1 MVQTLPKFCPRC
13 GVPTTVGQPFCANC
27 GLVLAAPADNRG
39 ATPEPPTAPLG
50 QPLPQ
55 GSYMPMGQAQTRW
68 NADASFPAASRAVKK
83 RGRAGVVVV
92 GLLVLVLLGVV
103 GYVAVGL
110 MGLHVPGFSSR
121 PTTQPPVTKTQVNTA
136 VTYAGVDLTIL
147 TTQQAQS
154 FIDDPNSATTGMV
167 RVNIQEQNKTATQ
180 VNLDYSNIA
189 HLKLPGKNLVSPT
202 YVKAK
207 GSISPGATQES
218 SFDFAVPLDVKVS
231 QLTLILGATNEAQ
244 LEIPLTGHANV
255 GKYAPK
261 TVSLNGQ
268 ITYLGLD
275 WTLVSA
281 TSQWSIAGQQAS
293 KGMVYMILT
302 LKVDNTLSQQAIPG
316 SAYDYARLKSGDVTA
331 SPKDTTLPVAFDT
344 GEMGKTGTI
353 TFLAPQ
359 NSSAFTFILLP
370 QGGANQATRDFQF
383 S

>member
-1 MVQTLPKFCPRC
+1 
-13 GVPTTVGQPFCANC
+13 
-27 GLVLAAPADNRG
+27 
-39 ATPEPPTAPLG
+39 
-50 QPLPQ
+50 
-55 GSYMPMGQAQTRW
+55 MGQAQTGW
-68 NADASFPAASRAVKK
+68 NADASFPAASRTVKK
-83 RGRAGVVVV
+83 RGRAGVVLV
-92 GLLVLVLLGVV
+92 GLLVLGLLGVV
-103 GYVAVGL
+103 GYVAAGL
-110 MGLHVPGFSSR
+110 MGLHVPGFSR
-121 PTTQPPVTKTQVNTA
+121 GPTTQPPVTKTQMNTT

-180 VNLDYSNIA
+180 VNLAYSNIA
-189 HLKLPGKNLVSPT
+189 YLKLPGKNPVSPT

-207 GSISPGATQES
+207 GSVAPGTTQEGS
-218 SFDFAVPLDVKVS
+218 LDFAVPVDIKVS
-231 QLTLILGATNEAQ
+231 QLTLILGSASEAQ

-261 TVSLNGQ
+261 TVGLNGQ
-268 ITYLGLD
+268 MTYLGLD

-281 TSQWSIAGQQAS
+281 SSQWSIAGQQAS

-331 SPKDTTLPVAFDT
+331 SPKGTTLPVAFDT

-353 TFLAPQ
+353 TFLVPQ
-359 NSSAFTFILLP
+359 INSAFTFILLP
-370 QGGANQATRDFQF
+370 QGGADQATRDFQF
-383 S
+383 A

>member
-13 GVPTTVGQPFCANC
+13 GAPTTVGQPFCANC
-27 GLVLAAPADNRG
+27 GLDLAAPAYNRG
-39 ATPEPPTAPLG
+39 VTPEPPTAPL
-50 QPLPQ
+50 PQ
-55 GSYMPMGQAQTRW
+55 GSFVPMGQPQTGW
-68 NADASFPAASRAVKK
+68 DVDTTFPAPSRTVRR
-83 RGRAGVVVV
+83 RGRAGVVLV
-92 GLLVLVLLGVV
+92 GLLVIVLLGVV

-110 MGLHVPGFSSR
+110 MGLHVPGFSSG
-121 PTTQPPVTKTQVNTA
+121 PATQPPITKTQVNTT

-147 TTQQAQS
+147 TMQRAQS

-180 VNLDYSNIA
+180 VNLAYSNIA
-189 HLKLPGKNLVSPT
+189 YLKLPGKNPESPT

-207 GSISPGATQES
+207 GSVAPDTTQES
-218 SFDFAVPLDVKVS
+218 SLDFAVPVDIKVS
-231 QLTLILGATNEAQ
+231 QLTLILGSANEAQ

-268 ITYLGLD
+268 MTYLGLD

-302 LKVDNTLSQQAIPG
+302 LKVDNTLAQQAIPG
-316 SAYDYARLKSGDVTA
+316 PAYDYARLKSGDVTA

-353 TFLAPQ
+353 TFLVPQ

-370 QGGANQATRDFQF
+370 QGGADQAARDFQF
-383 S
+383 A

>member
-1 MVQTLPKFCPRC
+1 
-13 GVPTTVGQPFCANC
+13 
-27 GLVLAAPADNRG
+27 
-39 ATPEPPTAPLG
+39 
-50 QPLPQ
+50 
-55 GSYMPMGQAQTRW
+55 MGQAQTGW
-68 NADASFPAASRAVKK
+68 NADATFPAASQTVKK
-83 RGRAGVVVV
+83 RGRAGVVLV

-110 MGLHVPGFSSR
+110 MGLHVPGFSR
-121 PTTQPPVTKTQVNTA
+121 GPTTQPPVTKTQVNTT

-180 VNLDYSNIA
+180 VNLAYSNIA
-189 HLKLPGKNLVSPT
+189 YLKLPGKNPVSPT

-207 GSISPGATQES
+207 GSVAPGITQES
-218 SFDFAVPLDVKVS
+218 RLDFAVPVDIKVS
-231 QLTLILGATNEAQ
+231 QLTLILGSANEAQ

-255 GKYAPK
+255 GKYAP
-261 TVSLNGQ
+261 
-268 ITYLGLD
+268 
-275 WTLVSA
+275 
-281 TSQWSIAGQQAS
+281 
-293 KGMVYMILT
+293 MVYMILT

-331 SPKDTTLPVAFDT
+331 SPKDTTLPVAFDA

-353 TFLAPQ
+353 TFLVPQ

-370 QGGANQATRDFQF
+370 QGGADQATRDFQF